1 MKKTVVLYDD
11 DCAFCI
17 VQVRRLERLDW
28 FHALLALPISAPEAL
43 AAAPGLTR
51 EGLARELHCVTPRGR
66 VLTAA
71 RAFRH
76 LFARVPLLTP
86 LALLMWV
93 PGAILVAEAVYRW
106 VAAHRSWLSRVLG
119 YSRP

>member
-1 MKKTVVLYDD
+1 MNKTVVLYDD
-11 DCAFCI
+11 DCAFCMA
-17 VQVRRLERLDW
+17 QVRYLERLDW
-28 FHALLALPISAPEAL
+28 FHALRPLPASQPEAL
-43 AAAPGLTR
+43 EAAPGLTR
-51 EGLARELHCVTPRGR
+51 EGLLRELHCVTPRGR

-76 LFARVPLLTP
+76 LFARVPLLAP

-93 PGAILVAEAVYRW
+93 PGVIVVAEAVYRW

-119 YSRP
+119 YSKN